1 MNKFEKFM
9 VVPYKPKQE
18 EISSNNKI
26 SEILSNQNLNKSDKS
41 KLIDQLLIHS
51 ELPNKIE
58 SHDNEKQIPFFDF
71 NSIANV
77 KKSKQ
82 KNEYYTDIDLINKRL
97 NKVKG
102 TKNNAQLL
110 LNPASS
116 TRTQTKNIKNKINI
130 SLNQMK
136 ALKKTPKKL
145 TQAPSLQRTVKKT
158 KQPELN
164 LNATIVDDNAS
175 EDDFDQEFQS
185 FNQADTSKLQDW
197 EKFQI

>member
-18 EISSNNKI
+18 EKSSNNKI

-41 KLIDQLLIHS
+41 KLIDQLLIQNDLTS
-51 ELPNKIE
+51 KIELPEQEN
-58 SHDNEKQIPFFDF
+58 QVPVFDF
-71 NSIANV
+71 NSIATV
-77 KKSKQ
+77 KKPKR

-110 LNPASS
+110 LNPAAS
-116 TRTQTKNIKNKINI
+116 TRTQTKKIKNRINV
-130 SLNQMK
+130 SLNQIK

-145 TQAPSLQRTVKKT
+145 TQAPSLQRTIKKT
-158 KQPELN
+158 KQPDLN
-164 LNATIVDDNAS
+164 DTIIDENPSD
-175 EDDFDQEFQS
+175 EDLDQEFQS
-185 FNQADTSKLQDW
+185 FNQDNSKIYDW
-197 EKFQI
+197 EKYE